1 MVVVVVM
8 AAVVVAL
15 VAVAIAAGSGCVV
28 CIVVVVVV
36 VVVAVLVLLLVV
48 VIVVAVSAAA
58 VGGGIAGVAAAGRK
72 FRLMSGCFLAPD
84 LLLAGSL
91 HAQLI
96 QLCTGCRLAW
106 MVALLS
112 SASGCQWRGWRFPLR
127 MLDSMGNRQPTGV
140 QTAC

>member
-1 MVVVVVM
+1 MCGVHS
-8 AAVVVAL
+8 
-15 VAVAIAAGSGCVV
+15 SGRRR
-28 CIVVVVVV
+28 
-36 VVVAVLVLLLVV
+36 
-48 VIVVAVSAAA
+48 
-58 VGGGIAGVAAAGRK
+58 GGGSASAGASGSDRGGSISSSRRRNSRSSGQQEVQGDG
-72 FRLMSGCFLAPD
+72 GCFLAPD

-112 SASGCQWRGWRFPLR
+112 SASGCQCRGWRFPLR